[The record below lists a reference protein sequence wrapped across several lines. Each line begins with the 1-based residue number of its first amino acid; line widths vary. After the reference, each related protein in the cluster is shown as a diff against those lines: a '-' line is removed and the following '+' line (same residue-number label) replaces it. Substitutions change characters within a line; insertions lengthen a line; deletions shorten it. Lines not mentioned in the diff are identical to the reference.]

1 MVVCI
6 ENLNL
11 LCGYFDD
18 ILCCGVVIFFDFFEE
33 EDVDFEEDNV
43 WNNLYL
49 WKIINLSE
57 SIYNLNLF

>member
-43 WNNLYL
+43 
-49 WKIINLSE
+49 
-57 SIYNLNLF
+57 